1 MSITGPTAT
10 MMTPMPM
17 RTRRSGH
24 AVTATVSLLSA
35 RYSIMMTAA
44 VLTATPIPTVTAKS
58 WPTNRSATAMP
69 GISVPARAGGRKR
82 GDGGDDHD
90 GGRQVGADHA
100 APHGGE

>member
-35 RYSIMMTAA
+35 RYSIRMTAA
-44 VLTATPIPTVTAKS
+44 VLAAMPIPTVTAKS

-69 GISVPARAGGRKR
+69 GISVAARAGSAAS
-82 GDGGDDHD
+82 
-90 GGRQVGADHA
+90 GATA
-100 APHGGE
+100 AMITTAVAR